1 LHRRAE
7 ERSVHASDGEC
18 RIVGSLMLLAG
29 IEVEDE
35 AVELLGRLLPEDYYH
50 HGGEKLEH
58 ALEGGVEALWLTIA
72 ERNAI
77 LDVLDDPPFDLVP
90 LRDVLFNEYVWRVQN
105 GLEKRRKVR

>member
-1 LHRRAE
+1 
-7 ERSVHASDGEC
+7 
-18 RIVGSLMLLAG
+18 MLLAG

-35 AVELLGRLLPEDYYH
+35 TVALLARLLHDDYYH
-50 HGGEKLEH
+50 HAGDKLEH
-58 ALEGGVEALWLTIA
+58 ALEGRVEALGLTIA

-77 LDVLDDPPFDLVP
+77 LDVLDEPPFDLVP

>member
-1 LHRRAE
+1 
-7 ERSVHASDGEC
+7 
-18 RIVGSLMLLAG
+18 MLLAG

-35 AVELLGRLLPEDYYH
+35 TVALLARLLHDDHYH
-50 HGGEKLEH
+50 HAGDTLEH
-58 ALEGGVEALWLTIA
+58 GLEGGVEALGLTIA

-77 LDVLDDPPFDLVP
+77 LDVLDEPPSDLVP